1 MKKSILIAAALAIAA
16 TGWILSGRLWPLA
29 SDSAESANALRLQ
42 AAAPL
47 ASVRVARLHAEPR
60 ARLVV
65 VSGRTQ
71 ASRQVDVR
79 AETDGRII
87 EILVAKGDIVERS
100 QVLARIDLAERRSKL
115 TEAEALLRQR
125 DIEYEAAAQLQSKG
139 VRSNISLA
147 AAQTRLEEAHTAVEK
162 IRIDISRTTIRAPFS
177 GVAAKNWAEMGAYV
191 KIGDVAGTI
200 VDLDPILVVGYASE
214 REVGLLRHGALGSAR
229 LIDGREIDGTI
240 IFIAPTAEERT
251 RTYRFELEVP
261 NSDLNTRSGLTAEI
275 ILPVAQELSHLVS
288 PAVLTL
294 ADDGTVG
301 VKVVDPS
308 HTVQFMPVQIVGDST
323 DGILITGLPNE
334 VLLITVGQEFVVG
347 GQRVAPVE
355 VTPPT
360 AGTR

>member
-1 MKKSILIAAALAIAA
+1 MRKSILVATVLAIAA
-16 TGWILSGRLWPLA
+16 TGWILSGQFGPLA
-29 SDSAESANALRLQ
+29 NNAPESANALRLE

-60 ARLVV
+60 EKLVV

-71 ASRQVDVR
+71 ASRQVNVR
-79 AETDGRII
+79 AETDGRIV
-87 EILVAKGDIVERS
+87 EILVKKGDIVERG
-100 QVLARIDLAERRSKL
+100 QILGRIDLAERRAKL
-115 TEAEALLRQR
+115 AEAEARLQQR
-125 DIEYEAAAQLQSKG
+125 NIEYEAAAQLQSKG
-139 VRSNISLA
+139 FRSDTSLA
-147 AAQTRLEEAHTAVEK
+147 AAQARLEEAHTAVEQ

-229 LIDGREIDGTI
+229 LIDGSEIEGTI

-261 NSDLNTRSGLTAEI
+261 NSDLSTRSGLTAELI
-275 ILPVAQELSHLVS
+275 VPVAQELSHLVS

-301 VKVVDPS
+301 VKVVDS
-308 HTVQFMPVQIVGDST
+308 SVGSPGT
-323 DGILITGLPNE
+323 EL
-334 VLLITVGQEFVVG
+334 EF
-347 GQRVAPVE
+347 AL
-355 VTPPT
+355 
-360 AGTR
+360 

>member
-1 MKKSILIAAALAIAA
+1 MRKSILVAAALAIAA
-16 TGWILSGRLWPLA
+16 AGWILSGRFWPPA
-29 SDSAESANALRLQ
+29 SHNPESANALRLE

-60 ARLVV
+60 EKLVV

-71 ASRQVDVR
+71 ASRRVDVR

-87 EILVAKGDIVERS
+87 EILVNKGDIVERGQILS
-100 QVLARIDLAERRSKL
+100 RIDLAERRAKL
-115 TEAEALLRQR
+115 AEAEARLRQR
-125 DIEYEAAAQLQSKG
+125 NIEYEAAAQLQSKG
-139 VRSNISLA
+139 FRSDTSLA
-147 AAQTRLEEAHTAVEK
+147 AAQARLEEAHTAVEQ

-229 LIDGREIDGTI
+229 LIDGSEIDGTI

-261 NSDLNTRSGLTAEI
+261 NSDLSTRSGLTAELI
-275 ILPVAQELSHLVS
+275 VPVAQELSHLIS

-301 VKVVDPS
+301 VKVVDSS
-308 HTVQFMPVQIVGDST
+308 HTVQFMPVQIVGDSPE
-323 DGILITGLPNE
+323 GILITGLPNE

-355 VTPPT
+355 AAPSTVG
-360 AGTR
+360 AR